1 MRTKLTYILACL
13 LATAVQNADAQQ
25 YLFARYTPRDGLV
38 NNRARFFYQDTRGR
52 LYISTFGGLSVYDG
66 SRFTNYTTEEGLA
79 TSLVND
85 IVEMGEDSL
94 WIIPNGSALHCLV
107 RGVLRNIK
115 TADNFYPVTN
125 QLVHC
130 SDGHWYSIADQGFF
144 RYENNQFIRIR
155 LLDST
160 GIAMD
165 QSLIQAI
172 EVNRQLIILKDPNLG
187 IHPASLFIYD
197 LDTRQFTSTNKDND
211 ILFLSNSP
219 DNELLAA
226 TRNGI
231 RLIDARALKEGR
243 VSFLPTPPRYQAAS
257 DLVVYSIYF
266 DRSGDCWLVTE
277 NKVIRLGRSG
287 DQQIFDAASGLPPG
301 FNSSVLQ
308 DKEGNMWFANDR
320 NGIVKLVNKQLRCY
334 AQPIPSFTVH
344 DLSVSPGGDSVWLYD
359 GNRNDLLLQ
368 KDNTQQ
374 LFHGL
379 TPLPPETRLFVGRN
393 AWLASG
399 KDLYLV
405 HFLPHGK
412 FRATN
417 IYRGDTLLAV
427 NGCFDHAGDL
437 LLVADYLTILGAGKP
452 IRQPLE
458 YLADQVAV
466 DKYDRIWTVTRAG
479 KLFVFRLT
487 APGRGVGDTAA
498 GLHQLAV
505 YPRILGKASPRSITV
520 DNAGGVWIGTRDNG
534 LYCLHFDDS
543 LRLVSLRHLT
553 SENGLSENFVNYLQ
567 CDPDNTIWACTPTG
581 LDRITSEG
589 TRFKIDE
596 LTYNNDNYQSIFRI
610 QAAGPDMHLVLA
622 KGGFLRVGPNI
633 PARNVYL
640 PHLLFSQVLAGNDPI
655 VDTTHLLTLPYD
667 RNTIAFSIGVTSFI
681 NETATRYS
689 FLLEGSIN
697 PNWSSPSK
705 RSAIDLVSLPPGRYT
720 LKVKAAFLTGIYPEL
735 TAAYPFVILPPWWQN
750 GWFGASV
757 LLVLAGLIILLIRFY
772 IRRKLTTQRILLE
785 KEQAVERERTRIAT
799 DMHDDLGAG
808 LSRIKFLSET
818 IGIRRQQQ
826 LPIEDE
832 ITNIRK
838 YSHEMIDKMGEIV
851 WALNERNDSLSDLLS
866 YARSYAVEYLLQAG
880 IDASVDAPDELPLC
894 HVGGEYRRNVY
905 LTIKEALHNIIKHAR
920 AEHVVIRMAV
930 PSPHTLAISISD
942 DGIGFCHPAIKPPGN
957 GLRNMRQRIKDL
969 GGTLTIEKNN
979 EGSGTTVALS
989 LPI

>member
-13 LATAVQNADAQQ
+13 LATAQHTDAQQ
-25 YLFARYTPRDGLV
+25 YLFARYTSRDGLV

-66 SRFTNYTTEEGLA
+66 SRFINYTTEEGLA
-79 TSLVND
+79 TSLIND
-85 IVEMGEDSL
+85 VVEMGDDSL
-94 WIIPNGSALHCLV
+94 WIIPNGNALHCLV

-130 SDGHWYSIADQGFF
+130 SDNHWYSIADQGFF
-144 RYENNQFIRIR
+144 RYDKNRFIRIR
-155 LLDST
+155 PQDS
-160 GIAMD
+160 AREED

-172 EVNRQLIILKDPNLG
+172 EVNRQLVILKDPNLG

-197 LDTRQFTSTNKDND
+197 LDTRQFTSSNKDND
-211 ILFLSNSP
+211 ILFLTKSP

-226 TRNGI
+226 THNGV
-231 RLIDARALKEGR
+231 RLVDTGALKQG
-243 VSFLPTPPRYQAAS
+243 SIHFLPTPSRYQPAN
-257 DLVVYSIYF
+257 DLMVYYMYF
-266 DRSGDCWLVTE
+266 DRSGDCWLATD
-277 NKVIRLGRSG
+277 NKVIRLGKTG

-301 FNSSVLQ
+301 YNSSVLQ

-320 NGIVKLVNKQLRCY
+320 NGIVKLVNKQIRCY
-334 AQPIPSFTVH
+334 AQPIPAFTVN
-344 DLSVSPGGDSVWLYD
+344 DLSASPGSDSVWLYD
-359 GNRNDLLLQ
+359 VVRHDLLLQ
-368 KDNTQQ
+368 KDSTQQ
-374 LFHGL
+374 LFHSL
-379 TPLPPETRLFVGRN
+379 TPLPPDTRVFVGRN
-393 AWLASG
+393 VWLASG

-405 HFLPHGK
+405 HFLPHGR
-412 FRATN
+412 FRAN
-417 IYRGDTLLAV
+417 RIYQGDTLLAV
-427 NGCFDHAGDL
+427 NGCFDHAGNL

-452 IRQPLE
+452 IRQPLD

-466 DKYDRIWTVTRAG
+466 DKYGRIWTVTRAG

-487 APGRGVGDTAA
+487 APQKGIRDSGS

-505 YPRILGKASPRSITV
+505 FPNILGKASPRSITV
-520 DNAGGVWIGTRDNG
+520 DNAGRAWIGTRDNG

-543 LRLVSLRHLT
+543 LRLVSLQHLT

-567 CDPDNTIWACTPTG
+567 CDPDNTIWACTPAG
-581 LDRITSEG
+581 LDRISPEG
-589 TRFKIDE
+589 PRVRVDE
-596 LTYNNDNYQSIFRI
+596 LTYNNDNYQSIYRI
-610 QAAGPDMHLVLA
+610 QAAGRDMHWVLA
-622 KGGFLRVGPNI
+622 KGGFLRVGPAI
-633 PARNVYL
+633 PTKTAYL
-640 PHLLFSQVLAGNDPI
+640 PHLLFSQVLAGNDP
-655 VDTTHLLTLPYD
+655 VADNTHLLTLPYD
-667 RNTIAFSIGVTSFI
+667 HNTIAFSIGVTSFI

-689 FLLEGSIN
+689 FLLEGSFN
-697 PNWSSPSK
+697 PKWSPPSK
-705 RSAIDLVSLPPGRYT
+705 RSAIDLVSLPPGKYI
-720 LKVKAAFLTGIYPEL
+720 LKVKATFLTGIYPDL

-750 GWFGASV
+750 GWFRGSV
-757 LLVLAGLIILLIRFY
+757 LLVLAGLIILLIRLY
-772 IRRKLTTQRILLE
+772 IRRKLTAQRILLE
-785 KEQAVERERTRIAT
+785 KDQAVERERTRIAT

-826 LPIEDE
+826 LPIEEE

-866 YARSYAVEYLLQAG
+866 YTRSYAVEYLLQAG
-880 IDASVDAPDELPLC
+880 IDASVDAPGELPPG

-930 PSPHTLAISISD
+930 PSPHILAISISD
-942 DGIGFCHPAIKPPGN
+942 DGIGFCHPTAKPSGN
-957 GLRNMRQRIKDL
+957 GLRNMHQRITDL
-969 GGTLTIEKNN
+969 GGTLTIEKNI
-979 EGSGTTVALS
+979 GGPGTTIVLS

>member
-13 LATAVQNADAQQ
+13 LAIVQHTDAQQ

-38 NNRARFFYQDTRGR
+38 NNRARFIYQDTRGR

-66 SRFTNYTTEEGLA
+66 SRFINYTTEEGLA

-94 WIIPNGSALHCLV
+94 WIMPNGSALHCLV
-107 RGVLRNIK
+107 RGTLRNIK

-130 SDGHWYSIADQGFF
+130 SDGHWYSIADQGLF
-144 RYENNQFIRIR
+144 RYDQNRFMRIR
-155 LLDST
+155 LTDSA
-160 GIAMD
+160 GRSVD
-165 QSLIQAI
+165 QSLLQAI

-187 IHPASLFIYD
+187 IHPASLLLYD
-197 LDTRQFTSTNKDND
+197 LDTHQFTSSKKDND
-211 ILFLSNSP
+211 ILFLANSP
-219 DNELLAA
+219 DHELLAA

-231 RLIDARALKEGR
+231 RLIDTGALKQGDLR
-243 VSFLPTPPRYQAAS
+243 FLPSPPRYHAANH
-257 DLVVYSIYF
+257 LVVYCIYF

-277 NKVIRLGRSG
+277 NKVIRLARSG
-287 DQQIFDAASGLPPG
+287 EQQIFDAASGLPPG

-334 AQPIPSFTVH
+334 AQPIPAFTVN
-344 DLSVSPGGDSVWLYD
+344 DLSASPGSDSVWLYD
-359 GNRNDLLLQ
+359 GNRSDLLLQ

-374 LFHGL
+374 LFHSL
-379 TPLPPETRLFVGRN
+379 NPLPAETRLFVGRN
-393 AWLASG
+393 VWLTTG

-405 HFLPHGK
+405 HLLPRGK
-412 FRATN
+412 FRTTH
-417 IYRGDTLLAV
+417 IYQGDTLLAV
-427 NGCFDHAGDL
+427 NGCFDHAGNL

-466 DKYDRIWTVTRAG
+466 DKYNRIWTVTRAG

-487 APGRGVGDTAA
+487 APEKGVKDTGS
-498 GLHQLAV
+498 GLRQLAV
-505 YPRILGKASPRSITV
+505 YPRVLGNASPRSITV
-520 DNAGGVWIGTRDNG
+520 DNTGRVWIGTRDNG

-543 LRLVSLRHLT
+543 LRLESLQHLT

-567 CDPDNTIWACTPTG
+567 CDPDNTVWACTPTG
-581 LDRITSEG
+581 LDRISPEG
-589 TRFKIDE
+589 AHVKIEE

-610 QAAGPDMHLVLA
+610 QAAGRDTHWVLA

-633 PARNVYL
+633 PIRNAYL
-640 PHLLFSQVLAGNDPI
+640 PHLLFSQVLAGNNPV

-667 RNTIAFSIGVTSFI
+667 RNTVAFSIGVTSFI

-697 PNWSSPSK
+697 PNWSPPSK
-705 RSAIDLVSLPPGRYT
+705 RSAIDLVSLPPGNYT
-720 LKVKAAFLTGIYPEL
+720 LKVKAAFLTGIYPDL
-735 TAAYPFVILPPWWQN
+735 TAAYPFVVLPPWWQN
-750 GWFGASV
+750 GWFRASM
-757 LLVLAGLIILLIRFY
+757 LLVLASLIILLIRFY
-772 IRRKLTTQRILLE
+772 IRRKLTAQRVVLE

-826 LPIEDE
+826 LPIEEE

-866 YARSYAVEYLLQAG
+866 YTRSYAVEYLLQAG

-920 AEHVVIRMAV
+920 AEHVVIRMAI
-930 PSPHTLAISISD
+930 PSPHILAISISD
-942 DGIGFCHPAIKPPGN
+942 DGIGFCHPAAKPSGN
-957 GLRNMRQRIKDL
+957 GLRNMHQRITDL
-969 GGTLTIEKNN
+969 GGALTIEKNN
-979 EGSGTTVALS
+979 EGPGTSIVLS